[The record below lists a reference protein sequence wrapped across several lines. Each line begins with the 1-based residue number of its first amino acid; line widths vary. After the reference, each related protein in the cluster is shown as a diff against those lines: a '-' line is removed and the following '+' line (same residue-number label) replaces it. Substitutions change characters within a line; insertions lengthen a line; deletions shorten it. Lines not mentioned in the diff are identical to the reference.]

1 MFEPASNRI
10 FERVFERGASEREV
24 SEREVS
30 ERLRYP
36 IPWAGQLDNTF
47 WTSYLID
54 LFEPSDRLFWTRIR
68 SEPDPTCPRPYPINS
83 DGPDA

>member
-1 MFEPASNRI
+1 MHECIGFVVSSVAVSSLSVSIFFFEQSSNRMFEPASNWF

-36 IPWAGQLDNTF
+36 MPWAGQLDNTF
-47 WTSYLID
+47 
-54 LFEPSDRLFWTRIR
+54 
-68 SEPDPTCPRPYPINS
+68 
-83 DGPDA
+83 

>member
-1 MFEPASNRI
+1 MHKCIGFVVPSVAVSSLAASKIVFEPSSNRMFEPASNRF

-47 WTSYLID
+47 
-54 LFEPSDRLFWTRIR
+54 
-68 SEPDPTCPRPYPINS
+68 
-83 DGPDA
+83 

>member
-1 MFEPASNRI
+1 MHKCIGFVVSSVAVSSVAASTFLFEPSLNRMFEPASNRF

-36 IPWAGQLDNTF
+36 IPRAGQLDTTF
-47 WTSYLID
+47 
-54 LFEPSDRLFWTRIR
+54 
-68 SEPDPTCPRPYPINS
+68 
-83 DGPDA
+83 

>member
-1 MFEPASNRI
+1 MFEPASNLF

-47 WTSYLID
+47 
-54 LFEPSDRLFWTRIR
+54 
-68 SEPDPTCPRPYPINS
+68 
-83 DGPDA
+83 